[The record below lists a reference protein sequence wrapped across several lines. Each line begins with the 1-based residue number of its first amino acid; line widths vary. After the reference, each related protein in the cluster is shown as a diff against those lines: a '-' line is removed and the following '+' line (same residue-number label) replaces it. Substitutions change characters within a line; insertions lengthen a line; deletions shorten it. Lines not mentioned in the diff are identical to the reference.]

1 MTHPVLA
8 FATVLLLLPVL
19 LIGCATA
26 LKRDGRCL
34 ASLTPEY
41 LEATESLTRL
51 EADWHRAVDARDR
64 HLGLR
69 PTHEWPALGKSLS
82 SDQPDASVRTPSAT
96 TGPEQ
101 DEALA
106 AYQRLREARE
116 RHQPTLTWYDRVYR
130 RLSTRIEEDQI
141 LTEAGLMLLTS
152 PAIVFYPI
160 VRWNLR
166 SVLWDGGDPDAD
178 SDPVTRYCAERL
190 VSDQESLLRE
200 GERRP

>member
-1 MTHPVLA
+1 M
-8 FATVLLLLPVL
+8 PVL

-26 LKRDGRCL
+26 LKRDGHCL

-51 EADWHRAVDARDR
+51 EADWHRATDARDR

-69 PTHEWPALGKSLS
+69 PPHESPALGTSLS
-82 SDQPDASVRTPSAT
+82 SDQPDANVRAPSAT
-96 TGPEQ
+96 TGPEP
-101 DEALA
+101 DEALE
-106 AYQRLREARE
+106 AYQRLREARA
-116 RHQPTLTWYDRVYR
+116 RHQPTLAWYDRVYR
-130 RLSTRIEEDQI
+130 RLSLRIEEDQI
-141 LTEAGLMLLTS
+141 LTEAGLALLTS
-152 PAIVFYPI
+152 PAILFYPI

-166 SVLWDGGDPDAD
+166 SVLWEGGDPDED

-190 VSDQESLLRE
+190 ASDQERLPRE

>member
-8 FATVLLLLPVL
+8 FPAVLLLLPVL

-41 LEATESLTRL
+41 LKATETLTRL
-51 EADWHRAVDARDR
+51 EADWHRAVDVRDR

-69 PTHEWPALGKSLS
+69 ATHEWLALGKSLS
-82 SDQPDASVRTPSAT
+82 SDQPDASIRTPSAT
-96 TGPEQ
+96 TGPEP

-116 RHQPTLTWYDRVYR
+116 RHLPTITWYDLVYR

-141 LTEAGLMLLTS
+141 LTEAGLILLTS

-166 SVLWDGGDPDAD
+166 SVLWDGGDPDAA
-178 SDPVTRYCAERL
+178 SDAVTRYCAERL
-190 VSDQESLLRE
+190 ASDQESLPRE
-200 GERRP
+200 GELRP